1 MDRTLEQNGGAA
13 TAGGT
18 PAAGAAGGSVS
29 PDTAGTGGGAS
40 ATAGGGF
47 DWKQA
52 LGAGYA
58 QHEKLLA
65 AKGWKGPAEALASYS
80 GLESMIGAE
89 RVALP
94 GKDAAPEAWD
104 GVWKKLGRPDKPEGY
119 ELQRPSEM
127 ALYSDDFAQKFRQ
140 AAHKSGLN
148 ARQAAALHD
157 WWVQEAGQG
166 LKVEGEQAQLAEGEL
181 KRKLEIAWGS
191 QREEK
196 LESARRAARH
206 FGLAEGQLTRL
217 EAITGD
223 FRLIEALAGIGGLL
237 GEDRLV
243 GRQTS
248 MLTQE
253 AARGEMRRLEGDAEF
268 RRAYIDRG
276 HPGHDEAVR
285 RMTELAERANPFAVA
300 RAGR

>member
-1 MDRTLEQNGGAA
+1 MSIASLSNGEPVSAPLRGQAADDADRSQ
-13 TAGGT
+13 
-18 PAAGAAGGSVS
+18 P
-29 PDTAGTGGGAS
+29 S
-40 ATAGGGF
+40 ATGLPSGATVGAF
-47 DWKQA
+47 DWKGA
-52 LGAGYA
+52 LGEGYA

-65 AKGWKGPAEALASYS
+65 AKGWKGPADVLASYS
-80 GLESMIGAE
+80 GLESMIGTE
-89 RVALP
+89 KIPLP
-94 GKDAAPEAWD
+94 GKDAGPEAWEA
-104 GVWKKLGRPDKPEGY
+104 VWKKLGRPEKPEGY
-119 ELQRPSEM
+119 VLQRPADL
-127 ALYSDDFAQKFRQ
+127 ALYSDDFAQRFRQ
-140 AAHKSGLN
+140 AAHQGGLN

-157 WWVQEAGQG
+157 WWVQEVGQG
-166 LKVEGEQAQLAEGEL
+166 LKAESEQGQLAEGEL
-181 KRKLEIAWGS
+181 RRKLEIAWGS
-191 QREEK
+191 QRDEK

-206 FGLAEGQLTRL
+206 FGLAEAQLAKL
-217 EAITGD
+217 EALTGD
-223 FRLIEALAGIGGLL
+223 FRLIEALSGIGGLL

-253 AARGEMRRLEGDAEF
+253 AARGELRRLEGDAEF

>member
-1 MDRTLEQNGGAA
+1 MGNAPSTAESSPLAEAKGEAPKDGLDRDQR
-13 TAGGT
+13 
-18 PAAGAAGGSVS
+18 AGA
-29 PDTAGTGGGAS
+29 
-40 ATAGGGF
+40 GF
-47 DWKQA
+47 DWRGA
-52 LGAGYA
+52 LGEGYA

-65 AKGWKGPAEALASYS
+65 AKGWKGPADVLASYS
-80 GLESMIGAE
+80 GLESMIGTE
-89 RVALP
+89 KIPLP
-94 GKDAAPEAWD
+94 GKDAGPEAWEV
-104 GVWKKLGRPDKPEGY
+104 VWKKLGRPEKPEGY
-119 ELQRPSEM
+119 ALQRP
-127 ALYSDDFAQKFRQ
+127 ADLAVYSDDFAQKFRQ
-140 AAHKSGLN
+140 AAHKSGLS

-166 LKVEGEQAQLAEGEL
+166 LKAEGEQGQLAEGEL
-181 KRKLEIAWGS
+181 QRKLEIAWGS
-191 QREEK
+191 QRDEK

-206 FGLAEGQLTRL
+206 FGLGEAQLAKL
-217 EAITGD
+217 EALTGD
-223 FRLIEALAGIGGLL
+223 FRLIEALSGIGGLL

-253 AARGEMRRLEGDAEF
+253 AARGELRRLEGDPEF